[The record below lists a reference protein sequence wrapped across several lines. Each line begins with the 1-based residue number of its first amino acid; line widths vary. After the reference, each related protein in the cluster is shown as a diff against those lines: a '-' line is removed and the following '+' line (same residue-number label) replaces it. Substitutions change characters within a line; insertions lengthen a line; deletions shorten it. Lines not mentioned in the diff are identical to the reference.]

1 MKICAALLFLFLGL
15 NTSAQS
21 YFIHDSFTGEAIPFV
36 KVLPSTGEPFLA
48 DLDGAIR
55 FTSLP
60 ETVELRAGGYRD
72 TIISLA
78 TLKDS
83 ILQMQPY
90 VQFIQEMRAVA
101 GENPAHRI
109 INLAIANRKK
119 NNPLENDAFRYESY
133 SKFIFDVNRDGID
146 GFLKDTSKA
155 TPGNFLDQ
163 QYILILESASTRTF
177 IPPAHDKEEITAYRV
192 SGFSDPAL
200 STFANELQSFSFY
213 ENQFNLLGKTY
224 INPIAFGGT
233 NRYVFVLED
242 TTIVNRDT
250 TFTIFYR
257 PRTGKN
263 FDGMTGRLYIN
274 TNGYAIEKVTAK
286 PYLDTAGTPVTI
298 VQEYV
303 FVEGKKWFPSKLSTE
318 IELRSLPITL
328 RAKDSTI
335 VMTFLEGRGSTYV
348 KKVEINPEGLR
359 KRDFSNVTVMT
370 NEDANA
376 VKDETWDSLRV
387 YKITEKEKRTYT
399 VIDSVSKAEHL
410 EERLTTVSSL
420 ADGKIP
426 MKALALDLT
435 RLLDFNYYE
444 RYRLGFGLET
454 SKKTMKNAVI
464 GGYYGWS
471 TGDRTNKFGGYSTV
485 HLSRKHGVKIDA
497 RYQQDLLERGGTNFI
512 KDAFN
517 LNSTSVYRDLFITN
531 MERQRLGEV
540 AFSANVLPNLK
551 MTLLGN
557 YQRIWFTG
565 DYQFYPN
572 GIATAF
578 PLRDIDLAETGIEF
592 NWNIGE
598 KVMMLGNKRISKGTK
613 YPKIRVRAV
622 KGWKGIFESD
632 FDYYRFNAEI
642 QQNISIRGI
651 GTFMWTIQ
659 AGQTIGDMPLFLM
672 HNGNGT
678 GKNWMIS
685 APNTF
690 ETMMPSEF
698 YQQRQAALYTRLTFY
713 SIKTG
718 KKWTQPQ
725 FALHHAVGYGDMP
738 NTNHHSTSFKTMDKG
753 FFEGG
758 LIINSLITSNVSGI
772 GIGVFYRYGAY
783 ANSDWK
789 MNLVPKITA
798 TIKM

>member
-1 MKICAALLFLFLGL
+1 MKICAALLILFLGFK
-15 NTSAQS
+15 TSAQT
-21 YFIHDSFTGEAIPFV
+21 YFIHDAFTGEAIPFV
-36 KVLPSTGEPFLA
+36 KVRPSAGEPFLA
-48 DLDGAIR
+48 DLDGAIH

-72 TIISLA
+72 TIVSLA
-78 TLKDS
+78 TLSDS
-83 ILQMQPY
+83 IFQMQPY
-90 VQFIQEMRAVA
+90 VQFIQEVRAVA

-109 INLAIANRKK
+109 INIAIANRKK

-133 SKFIFDVNRDGID
+133 SKFIFDVNRDGIE
-146 GFLKDTSKA
+146 GFLTDTSKA

-163 QYILILESASTRTF
+163 QHILILESASTRTF
-177 IPPAHDKEEITAYRV
+177 IPPAHDKEEITAYKV

-257 PRTGKN
+257 PRSGKN

-298 VQEYV
+298 VQEYA

-318 IELRSLPITL
+318 IELRSLPIL
-328 RAKDSTI
+328 LKAKDSTI
-335 VMTFLEGRGSTYV
+335 VTTFLEGRGSTYI
-348 KKVEINPEGLR
+348 KQVEINPEGLR
-359 KRDFSNVTVMT
+359 KRDFSNVTVTT
-370 NEDANA
+370 NEEANA
-376 VKDETWDSLRV
+376 IADETWDSLRV
-387 YKITEKEKRTYT
+387 YQITEKEKRTYT
-399 VIDSVSKAEHL
+399 VIDSLSKAEHL
-410 EERLTTVSSL
+410 DERLTMVSSL
-420 ADGKIP
+420 AEGKVP
-426 MKALALDLT
+426 MKAFAFDLS

-444 RYRLGFGLET
+444 RYRFGFGLET

-471 TGDRTNKFGGYSTV
+471 TGDRTNKFGAYSTV
-485 HLSRKHGVKIDA
+485 HLSRKHGIKIDL

-517 LNSTSVYRDLFITN
+517 LNSTSVYRDFFISN
-531 MERQRLGEV
+531 MERQRLGELS
-540 AFSANVLPNLK
+540 FSANILPNLK
-551 MTLLGN
+551 MTLIGN

-578 PLRDIDLAETGIEF
+578 PLRDIDLAETGLEF

-659 AGQTIGDMPLFLM
+659 AGQTIGAVPLFLM

-698 YQQRQAALYTRLTFY
+698 YQQRQAALFTRLTFY

-725 FALHHAVGYGDMP
+725 FALHHAVGYGDMS
-738 NTNHHSTSFKTMDKG
+738 HKEYHSTTFKTMDKG

-758 LIINSLITSNVSGI
+758 LIINNLITSNVSGI
-772 GIGVFYRYGAY
+772 GIGMFYRYGAY

>member
-1 MKICAALLFLFLGL
+1 MKICAALLYLLVAL
-15 NTSAQS
+15 NTSAQT
-21 YFIHDSFTGEAIPFV
+21 YFVRDSFTGEAIPFV
-36 KVLPSTGEPFLA
+36 KVRPSTGDPFLA
-48 DLDGAIR
+48 DIDGAIH
-55 FTSLP
+55 FTIVP
-60 ETVELRAGGYRD
+60 EMIDLRAGGYRD
-72 TIISLA
+72 TIINLSDLH
-78 TLKDS
+78 DS
-83 ILQMQPY
+83 ILLLTPFIQT
-90 VQFIQEMRAVA
+90 IQEMRAVA

-109 INLAIANRKK
+109 INLAIVNRKK

-133 SKFIFDVNRDGID
+133 SKFIFDVNRDGIE

-163 QYILILESASTRTF
+163 QHILILESASTRTF
-177 IPPAHDKEEITAYRV
+177 IPPSHDKEEITAYKV

-200 STFANELQSFSFY
+200 STFANEMQSFSFY

-233 NRYVFVLED
+233 NRYVFMLED

-298 VQEYV
+298 VQEYT
-303 FVEGKKWFPSKLSTE
+303 FVDGKKWFPSKLSTE
-318 IELRSLPITL
+318 IELRSLPIVL
-328 RAKDSTI
+328 KAKDSTI
-335 VMTFLEGRGSTYV
+335 VTTFLEGRGSTYI
-348 KKVEINPEGLR
+348 KQVEINPEGLR
-359 KRDFSNVTVMT
+359 KRDFSNVTVIT
-370 NEDANA
+370 DEKAND
-376 VKDETWDSLRV
+376 VKDATWDSLRV
-387 YKITEKEKRTYT
+387 YQITEKEKRTYA
-399 VIDSVSKAEHL
+399 VIDSISKAEHL
-410 EERLTTVSSL
+410 QERVTTVSSL
-420 ADGKIP
+420 AEGKVP
-426 MKALALDLT
+426 LGALALDLS

-444 RYRLGFGLET
+444 RYRFGFGLET
-454 SKKTMKNAVI
+454 SKKTLKNAVI

-471 TGDRTNKFGGYSTV
+471 TGDRTNKFGGYSTI
-485 HLSRKHGVKIDA
+485 HLSRKHGIKLDL

-551 MTLLGN
+551 MTLIGN
-557 YQRIWFTG
+557 YQRIWYTG
-565 DYQFYPN
+565 GYQFYPN
-572 GIATAF
+572 GIAPAL
-578 PLRDIDLAETGIEF
+578 PLADVDLAETGIEL

-598 KVMMLGNKRISKGTK
+598 KVMLLGDKRISKGTK

-632 FDYYRFNAEI
+632 FDYVRFNAEI
-642 QQNISIRGI
+642 QQTVDIRGV
-651 GTFMWTIQ
+651 GSFLWTIQ
-659 AGQTIGDMPLFLM
+659 AGQTLGDVPLFLM

-698 YQQRQAALYTRLTFY
+698 YQQRQAALFTRLTFY

-725 FALHHAVGYGDMP
+725 FALHHAIGYGDMS
-738 NTNHHSTSFKTMDKG
+738 NMNYHSTCFKTMDKG

-758 LIINSLITSNVSGI
+758 LIINSLFKSNISGL

-789 MNLVPKITA
+789 QNIVPKLTLSVA
-798 TIKM
+798 M